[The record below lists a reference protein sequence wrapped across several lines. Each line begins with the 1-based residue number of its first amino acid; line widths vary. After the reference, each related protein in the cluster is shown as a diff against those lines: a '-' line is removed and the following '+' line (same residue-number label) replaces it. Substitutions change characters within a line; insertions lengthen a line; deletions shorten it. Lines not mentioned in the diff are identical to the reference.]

1 MTILESNGIIMVLN
15 GIDVKLMSRNHLSTD
30 SFGLSKILHLQAF
43 HGVISQKNLTATC
56 GALCANCAQSF
67 KVNGGA
73 AWSHSFWEK
82 HGKTTTNLLGYNCGN
97 LSDPP
102 EYVG

>member
-1 MTILESNGIIMVLN
+1 
-15 GIDVKLMSRNHLSTD
+15 MSRNHLSTD

-73 AWSHSFWEK
+73 VWSHSL
-82 HGKTTTNLLGYNCGN
+82 GKTTTILGVQ
-97 LSDPP
+97 LWQFF
-102 EYVG
+102 